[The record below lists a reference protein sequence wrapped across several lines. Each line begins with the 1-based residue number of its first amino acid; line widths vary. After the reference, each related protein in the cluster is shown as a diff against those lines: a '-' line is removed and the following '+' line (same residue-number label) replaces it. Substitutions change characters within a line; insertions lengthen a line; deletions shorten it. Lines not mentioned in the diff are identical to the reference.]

1 MQKTPESN
9 RHHIAVFGTTNAGK
23 SALLNAL
30 TGSEISIVSEV
41 SGTTTDPVKK
51 AMELIGFG
59 PVVFI
64 DTAGL
69 NDRSVL
75 GSERMKRS
83 HKVLDRC
90 DFVLYAL
97 DASVNEAQMAEAV
110 AAYEEFKTLLF
121 ERKVP
126 HLLVLT
132 KVDLVEEEQLKLWR
146 RLLPEFET
154 VSVEKA
160 ETVQALREKLIS
172 LLNQT
177 TVQEAGLLDGLLGF
191 GDTVLLVVPI
201 DSEAPKGRLIL
212 PQVQM
217 IRAALDLGVRCSIT
231 SELQVAQVL
240 RELPKVDLVITDS
253 QAFREVAAAIPAS
266 TPLTSFSILMARQK
280 GSFTELVQG
289 ASRIASLQDGDRVL
303 IAEACTH
310 NKSHE
315 DIGSVKIPAALRKKT
330 GKDLQFDHVVGRDFP
345 DDLSPYALIVHCGSC
360 MITAKEVQ
368 NRFLY
373 ADRQAIPMTNY
384 GIVLAYCAGI
394 LERSVKPLG
403 IEL

>member
-132 KVDLVEEEQLKLWR
+132 KVDLVKEEQLEQWC

-160 ETVQALREKLIS
+160 TTVQALREKLIS

-177 TVQEAGLLDGLLGF
+177 TVQEAGLLDGLLSF
-191 GDTVLLVVPI
+191 GDTVVLVVPI

-231 SELQVAQVL
+231 SELQVAQLL

-253 QAFREVAAAIPAS
+253 QAFREVAAAIPET

-280 GSFTELVQG
+280 GAFTDLVQG
-289 ASRIASLQDGDRVL
+289 AARIASLQDGDRIL

-330 GKDLQFDHVVGRDFP
+330 GKDLKFDHVVGRDFP

-368 NRFLY
+368 NRSLY

>member
-97 DASVNEAQMAEAV
+97 DASVSKTEMAEAI

-121 ERKVP
+121 ERKIP

-132 KVDLVEEEQLKLWR
+132 KVDLVKEEQLEQWR

-160 ETVQALREKLIS
+160 ATVQALREKLIS

-177 TVQEAGLLDGLLGF
+177 TVQEAGLLDGLLSF
-191 GDTVLLVVPI
+191 GDTVVLVVPI

-231 SELQVAQVL
+231 SELQVAQLL

-253 QAFREVAAAIPAS
+253 QAFREVAAAIPET

-280 GSFTELVQG
+280 GAFTDLVQG
-289 ASRIASLQDGDRVL
+289 AARIASLQDGDRIL